1 MVSVTARS
9 ERRSGGRELPVLITD
24 AEWEELLALAETASC
39 AMQDFSDYW
48 NKIREREDEVK
59 NPHNIQDEQE

>member
-1 MVSVTARS
+1 M
-9 ERRSGGRELPVLITD
+9 ITD
-24 AEWEELLALAETASC
+24 AEWEELLALAETVNC

-59 NPHNIQDEQE
+59 NPHNIQDEE